1 MIEVK
6 ELRKRYGNVEAV
18 KGVSFSVGKDQVL
31 GFLGPN
37 GAGKTTIMKIL
48 TGYHYPTGGAAFV
61 DGLSVQE
68 ESTAVKARIGYLPE
82 GVPLYGDLT
91 VDEYL
96 GFVADARH
104 IVRNERAVK
113 IARAVEACG
122 LGSVRGKR
130 IETLSKGFRQRAG
143 LAGAIVHD
151 PPILILDEPTT
162 GLDPNQI
169 IEIRTLIKEL
179 GKRKT
184 VILSTHILQEVE
196 AVCNQVLIL
205 NEGKI
210 AAQGTPE
217 EIAVSMKGGV
227 SWRLR
232 LKTGNGADGSGGTV
246 SAIGA
251 IEAALDR
258 FAAENRIEN
267 RAVEAGTTGAGAI
280 GRAGAGAIGRAGAGA
295 IESGIFEVS
304 LLAQNAEAGAIGRAG
319 AGIIGGGE
327 DLFAEALFD
336 WAVAHHYKILSM
348 SRQRLTLEDIF
359 VQLTRET
366 GNATGHETG
375 NRATAIGETGTDKTN
390 EANET
395 YKEKP
400 EADRQ

>member
-6 ELRKRYGNVEAV
+6 ELSKRYGSVEAV
-18 KGVSFSVGKDQVL
+18 RGVSFSVGKDQVL

-48 TGYHYPTGGAAFV
+48 TGYHYPSGGAAFV

-68 ESTAVKARIGYLPE
+68 QSTAVKARIGYLPE

-96 GFVADARH
+96 GFVADARL
-104 IVRNERAVK
+104 IAKGERAAK
-113 IARAVEACG
+113 IGAAVDSCG
-122 LGSVRGKR
+122 LQAMRGRR
-130 IETLSKGFRQRAG
+130 IETLSKGYKQRTG

-169 IEIRTLIKEL
+169 IEIRNLIKEL

-205 NEGKI
+205 NEGRI

-217 EIAVSMKGGV
+217 EIALSMKGGV

-232 LKTGNGADGSGGTV
+232 LKAAEAAVETALATALAAFAAEHEGENPTVEGKDGG
-246 SAIGA
+246 IF
-251 IEAALDR
+251 EAALVAR
-258 FAAENRIEN
+258 HTGMLAAD
-267 RAVEAGTTGAGAI
+267 
-280 GRAGAGAIGRAGAGA
+280 
-295 IESGIFEVS
+295 
-304 LLAQNAEAGAIGRAG
+304 
-319 AGIIGGGE
+319 E
-327 DLFAEALFD
+327 DVFAEALFD
-336 WAVAHHYKILSM
+336 WAVTHNYKILSM

-359 VQLTRET
+359 VQLTHEET
-366 GNATGHETG
+366 GREISNART
-375 NRATAIGETGTDKTN
+375 
-390 EANET
+390 
-395 YKEKP
+395 
-400 EADRQ
+400 EADV